1 MTRGS
6 LGTGKAKRTSKVQ
19 NNNIIEED
27 IIEEKRENA
36 KKIMMWGI
44 GRLKKLLT
52 SKLLFYL

>member
-1 MTRGS
+1 MARGS
-6 LGTGKAKRTSKVQ
+6 LGTGKAKRTSEVQ

-44 GRLKKLLT
+44 ERLKKL
-52 SKLLFYL
+52 